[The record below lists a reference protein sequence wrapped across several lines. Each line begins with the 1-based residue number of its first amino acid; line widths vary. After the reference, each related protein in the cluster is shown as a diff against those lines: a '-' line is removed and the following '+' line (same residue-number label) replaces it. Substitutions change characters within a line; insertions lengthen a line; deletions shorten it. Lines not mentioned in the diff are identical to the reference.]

1 MSGAV
6 FLRLESVGK
15 RFGEHTVLAS
25 ISLDVERGEF
35 LTLLGESGSGK
46 TTLLRILAGFEE
58 ATAGRILLEDQRL
71 DAMPPHRRPIHTVFQ
86 SYALF
91 PHMSVFD
98 NVAYGLRVRGCARE
112 EMTSRVDA
120 ALEKV
125 RMERFAT
132 HFPRQISGGQK
143 QRVALARALVNRPQV
158 LLLDEPLSALD
169 ANLRL
174 EMQRELKLL
183 QREVG
188 ITFIFVTH
196 DQSEALAISDRVV
209 LLHHGKIEQCGT
221 PRAIYSTPRTAYA
234 ASFLGKSNLVAAVV
248 RQGVADCGAFSVP
261 VKLPD
266 GPVTFSLRPECIA
279 PAWQAGEQLVQFA
292 AEVVAEQF
300 HGADS
305 LLTLRCAG
313 GMELSARV
321 AGPLSNGGGF
331 AFQAARSGPAGAG
344 IECAGHASPH
354 GWWPLRP
361 SPGSRSF
368 SLRLT
373 ACSSVTAS
381 GAWTPASSCFTTR
394 RWPTTRIS
402 RPIRSTSPSFSAPC
416 ASPSRSWCSRC

>member
-25 ISLDVERGEF
+25 ISLDVEQGEF

-58 ATAGRILLEDQRL
+58 ATAGRILLDDQRL

-112 EMTSRVDA
+112 EMTLRVNQ

-125 RMERFAT
+125 RMERFAR

-143 QRVALARALVNRPQV
+143 QRVALARALVNRPRL

-209 LLHHGKIEQCGT
+209 LLRHGKVEQCGT

-234 ASFLGKSNLVAAVV
+234 ASFLGKSNLVAGVV

-261 VKLPD
+261 VNLPD

-279 PAWQAGEQLVQFA
+279 PARQAPGFPVEMVGAGEHHAAFLTESRTRDPAWSPVPEMRPGPRLIQFA
-292 AEVVAEQF
+292 AEVVTEQF

-305 LLTLRCAG
+305 LVTLRCAG
-313 GMELSARV
+313 GMELSARL
-321 AGPLSNGGGF
+321 AGPLSNGGSF
-331 AFQAARSGPAGAG
+331 AFDANDLV
-344 IECAGHASPH
+344 
-354 GWWPLRP
+354 PLEQE
-361 SPGSRSF
+361 
-368 SLRLT
+368 
-373 ACSSVTAS
+373 
-381 GAWTPASSCFTTR
+381 
-394 RWPTTRIS
+394 
-402 RPIRSTSPSFSAPC
+402 
-416 ASPSRSWCSRC
+416 

>member
-1 MSGAV
+1 MSS
-6 FLRLESVGK
+6 FLQLESVGK
-15 RFGEHTVLAS
+15 RFGEHTVLES
-25 ISLDVERGEF
+25 ISLDVEQGEF

-58 ATAGRILLEDQRL
+58 ATSGRILLEDQRL

-98 NVAYGLRVRGCARE
+98 NVSYGLRVRGCARA
-112 EMTSRVDA
+112 EMTARVTE
-120 ALEKV
+120 ALKKV
-125 RMERFAT
+125 RMEPFAQ

-143 QRVALARALVNRPQV
+143 QRVALARALVNRPRL

-209 LLHHGKIEQCGT
+209 LLRNGKVEQCGA
-221 PRAIYSTPRTAYA
+221 PRDLYTTPRTAYA
-234 ASFLGKSNLVAAVV
+234 AGFLGKSNLVAGVV
-248 RQGVADCGAFSVP
+248 RQGVADCGAFSAP
-261 VKLPD
+261 VQLAD
-266 GPVTFSLRPECIA
+266 GPVTFSLRPECIGPCSENA
-279 PAWQAGEQLVQFA
+279 AGLVYFV

-313 GMELSARV
+313 GMELAARV
-321 AGPLSNGGGF
+321 AGAHGTGFGF
-331 AFQAARSGPAGAG
+331 AAKDL
-344 IECAGHASPH
+344 I
-354 GWWPLRP
+354 PLDTGLEQR
-361 SPGSRSF
+361 
-368 SLRLT
+368 
-373 ACSSVTAS
+373 A
-381 GAWTPASSCFTTR
+381 
-394 RWPTTRIS
+394 
-402 RPIRSTSPSFSAPC
+402 
-416 ASPSRSWCSRC
+416 

>member
-1 MSGAV
+1 MSSPALARESQNVAGGAV
-6 FLRLESVGK
+6 FLRLQNVGK
-15 RFGEHTVLAS
+15 RFGEHTVLES

-58 ATAGRILLEDQRL
+58 ATGGLILLEDQRL

-98 NVAYGLRVRGCARE
+98 NVAYGLRVRGCARGEITPRVE
-112 EMTSRVDA
+112 E
-120 ALEKV
+120 ALKKV
-125 RMERFAT
+125 RMERFAK

-143 QRVALARALVNRPQV
+143 QRVALARALVNRPRL

-209 LLHHGKIEQCGT
+209 LLRHGKVEQCGT
-221 PRAIYSTPRTAYA
+221 PRAIYTTPRTAYA
-234 ASFLGKSNLVAAVV
+234 ASFLGKSNLIAATVK
-248 RQGVADCGAFSVP
+248 QGVADCGAFTVP
-261 VKLPD
+261 VKLAD
-266 GPVTFSLRPECIA
+266 GPVTFSLRPECIV
-279 PAWQAGEQLVQFA
+279 PAAEAADNQLVQFA

-305 LLTLRCAG
+305 LLTLRSAG

-321 AGPLSNGGGF
+321 AGPRGNGGF
-331 AFQAARSGPAGAG
+331 AFQAKNLV
-344 IECAGHASPH
+344 
-354 GWWPLRP
+354 PLEQE
-361 SPGSRSF
+361 
-368 SLRLT
+368 
-373 ACSSVTAS
+373 
-381 GAWTPASSCFTTR
+381 
-394 RWPTTRIS
+394 
-402 RPIRSTSPSFSAPC
+402 
-416 ASPSRSWCSRC
+416 

>member
-1 MSGAV
+1 MERSEGQPVKDPA
-6 FLRLESVGK
+6 FLRLENVSK
-15 RFGEHTVLAS
+15 RFGENTVLAS
-25 ISLDVERGEF
+25 ISLDVEQGEF

-46 TTLLRILAGFEE
+46 TTLLRIIAGFEE
-58 ATAGRILLEDQRL
+58 ATAGRVMLEDQRL
-71 DAMPPHRRPIHTVFQ
+71 DVMPPHRRPIHTVFQ

-91 PHMSVFD
+91 PHMNVFD
-98 NVAYGLRVRGCARE
+98 NVAYGLRVRGCARG
-112 EMTSRVDA
+112 EMTTRVGE

-125 RMERFAT
+125 RMEGFAK

-143 QRVALARALVNRPQV
+143 QRVALARALVNRPRL

-209 LLHHGKIEQCGT
+209 LLRHGKVEQCGA
-221 PRAIYSTPRTAYA
+221 PRAIYNTPRTPYA
-234 ASFLGKSNLVAAVV
+234 ASFLGKSNLVTGVV

-261 VKLPD
+261 VKLAD

-279 PAWQAGEQLVQFA
+279 PTFDGEQAFSGEHLVRFA

-305 LLTLRCAG
+305 LLALRCAG
-313 GMELSARV
+313 DIELSARI
-321 AGPLSNGGGF
+321 AGPLINGGRFGF
-331 AFQAARSGPAGAG
+331 
-344 IECAGHASPH
+344 HAH
-354 GWWPLRP
+354 DLVLLEQG
-361 SPGSRSF
+361 
-368 SLRLT
+368 
-373 ACSSVTAS
+373 
-381 GAWTPASSCFTTR
+381 
-394 RWPTTRIS
+394 
-402 RPIRSTSPSFSAPC
+402 
-416 ASPSRSWCSRC
+416 

>member
-1 MSGAV
+1 MSN
-6 FLRLESVGK
+6 FLRLENVSK

-58 ATAGRILLEDQRL
+58 ATGGRILLEEERL
-71 DAMPPHRRPIHTVFQ
+71 DALPPHRRPIHTVFQ

-98 NVAYGLRVRGCARE
+98 NVAYGLRVRGCARD
-112 EMTSRVDA
+112 EMTARVEEALKKVHMEGFSR
-120 ALEKV
+120 
-125 RMERFAT
+125 

-143 QRVALARALVNRPQV
+143 QRVALARALVNRPRL

-174 EMQRELKLL
+174 EMQRELKVL

-209 LLHHGKIEQCGT
+209 LLRHGKVEQCGT

-234 ASFLGKSNLVAAVV
+234 ASFLGKSNLVQGTV
-248 RQGVADCGAFSVP
+248 RQGVANCGAFSAP
-261 VKLPD
+261 VNVAD
-266 GPVTFSLRPECIA
+266 GTVTFSLRPECIVPTTEGTKA
-279 PAWQAGEQLVQFA
+279 DDQQVHFV
-292 AEVVAEQF
+292 AEVVTEQF

-305 LLTLRCAG
+305 LLTLRCAPD
-313 GMELSARV
+313 MELRRARCRTQYQSW
-321 AGPLSNGGGF
+321 PIF
-331 AFQAARSGPAGAG
+331 FSGTGSCSPGAG
-344 IECAGHASPH
+344 IA
-354 GWWPLRP
+354 
-361 SPGSRSF
+361 
-368 SLRLT
+368 
-373 ACSSVTAS
+373 
-381 GAWTPASSCFTTR
+381 
-394 RWPTTRIS
+394 
-402 RPIRSTSPSFSAPC
+402 
-416 ASPSRSWCSRC
+416 

>member
-1 MSGAV
+1 VSTPAVAANNPNEVTRNQASGAV

-15 RFGEHTVLAS
+15 RFGEHTVLES
-25 ISLDVERGEF
+25 ISLDVEQGEF

-58 ATAGRILLEDQRL
+58 ATSGQILLDAQRL

-98 NVAYGLRVRGCARE
+98 NVSYGLRVRGCARS
-112 EMTSRVDA
+112 EMTTRVGE
-120 ALEKV
+120 ALKKV
-125 RMERFAT
+125 RMERFAK

-143 QRVALARALVNRPQV
+143 QRVALARALVNRPRL

-209 LLHHGKIEQCGT
+209 LLRNGKVEQCGA
-221 PRAIYSTPRTAYA
+221 PRAIYNTPRTAYA
-234 ASFLGKSNLVAAVV
+234 AAFLGKSNLVPGVV
-248 RQGVADCGAFSVP
+248 HQGVAGCGAFSVP
-261 VKLPD
+261 IALPD

-279 PAWQAGEQLVQFA
+279 PASQPAKPGEQQFA

-305 LLTLRCAG
+305 LLTLRGAG
-313 GMELSARV
+313 GMELSARI
-321 AGPLSNGGGF
+321 AGPAGKTGIF
-331 AFQAARSGPAGAG
+331 AFQA
-344 IECAGHASPH
+344 HDLV
-354 GWWPLRP
+354 PLEQ
-361 SPGSRSF
+361 S
-368 SLRLT
+368 
-373 ACSSVTAS
+373 
-381 GAWTPASSCFTTR
+381 
-394 RWPTTRIS
+394 
-402 RPIRSTSPSFSAPC
+402 
-416 ASPSRSWCSRC
+416 

>member
-1 MSGAV
+1 VSG

-15 RFGEHTVLAS
+15 RFGNHSVLES
-25 ISLDVERGEF
+25 ISLDVEQGEF

-58 ATAGRILLEDQRL
+58 ATAGRVLLDNQRL
-71 DAMPPHRRPIHTVFQ
+71 DSMPPHRRPIHTVFQ

-98 NVAYGLRVRGCARE
+98 NVAYGLRVRGCARG
-112 EMTSRVDA
+112 EMTTRVGE

-125 RMERFAT
+125 RMERFAK
-132 HFPRQISGGQK
+132 HFPGQISGGQK
-143 QRVALARALVNRPQV
+143 QRVALARALVNRPRL

-209 LLHHGKIEQCGT
+209 LLRNGKVEQCGT
-221 PRAIYSTPRTAYA
+221 PREIYSKPRTAYT
-234 ASFLGKSNLVAAVV
+234 ASFLGKSNIVAGTV
-248 RQGVADCGAFSVP
+248 RGGVADCGAFSVP
-261 VKLPD
+261 IALAD
-266 GPVTFSLRPECIA
+266 GPATFSLRPECIE
-279 PAWQAGEQLVQFA
+279 PASEQGGDSKVRFV

-305 LLTLRCAG
+305 LLTLRCAS
-313 GMELSARV
+313 GMELSARF
-321 AGPLSNGGGF
+321 AGQRNSGGSF
-331 AFQAARSGPAGAG
+331 AFQAQDLVVL
-344 IECAGHASPH
+344 EQE
-354 GWWPLRP
+354 
-361 SPGSRSF
+361 
-368 SLRLT
+368 
-373 ACSSVTAS
+373 
-381 GAWTPASSCFTTR
+381 
-394 RWPTTRIS
+394 
-402 RPIRSTSPSFSAPC
+402 
-416 ASPSRSWCSRC
+416 

>member
-1 MSGAV
+1 MSSASVAREQEDGAAGGV
-6 FLRLESVGK
+6 FLRLENVGK
-15 RFGEHTVLAS
+15 RFGEHTVLES

-46 TTLLRILAGFEE
+46 TTLLRIVAGFEE
-58 ATAGRILLEDQRL
+58 ATSGRILLENQRL

-98 NVAYGLRVRGCARE
+98 NVSYGLRVRGCARQ
-112 EMTSRVDA
+112 EMTVRVEE
-120 ALEKV
+120 ALAKV
-125 RMERFAT
+125 RMERFAD

-143 QRVALARALVNRPQV
+143 QRVALARALVNRPRL

-169 ANLRL
+169 ANLRV

-209 LLHHGKIEQCGT
+209 LLNHGKVEQCGT
-221 PRAIYSTPRTAYA
+221 PRAIYTTPRTAYA
-234 ASFLGKSNLVAAVV
+234 AGFLGKSNLVAGVV

-261 VKLPD
+261 VKLGD
-266 GPVTFSLRPECIA
+266 GPVTFSLRPECVA
-279 PAWQAGEQLVQFA
+279 PLSEAAQASGLVQFA

-305 LLTLRCAG
+305 LVTLRCAG
-313 GMELSARV
+313 GIELSARI
-321 AGPLSNGGGF
+321 AGPLGDSGNF
-331 AFQAARSGPAGAG
+331 TFQAQD
-344 IECAGHASPH
+344 CV
-354 GWWPLRP
+354 PLERE
-361 SPGSRSF
+361 
-368 SLRLT
+368 
-373 ACSSVTAS
+373 
-381 GAWTPASSCFTTR
+381 
-394 RWPTTRIS
+394 
-402 RPIRSTSPSFSAPC
+402 
-416 ASPSRSWCSRC
+416 